1 MNYFPI
7 IRGKQFDLAAITE
20 LLTRQ
25 HLPTTVT
32 PILEPVKDIPGITKA
47 TRAFSRAQHA
57 AYVIQNPQVGTYRLL
72 ATPRHLP
79 DVSGTVQQARI
90 FDAQPAPLII
100 ATTAAQA
107 KLLPRRQLALVPDEA
122 RVRQLALPHAV
133 YLNDHFTVYPHTS
146 DYGLLQD
153 EFYQYPPLMLPG
165 IGFADYPLA
174 TADYFEHG
182 YPQRALAIHLVYPA
196 ADGSLRLHHFVSVNN
211 DDFTNPQAKFFEI
224 LVQLAAWLPHHPDAQ
239 TLGTKALMAAA
250 AQHHF
255 PGLGVVRKFQLMHHL
270 EMIGRWLASTATT

>member
-25 HLPTTVT
+25 QLPTTVT

-90 FDAQPAPLII
+90 
-100 ATTAAQA
+100 
-107 KLLPRRQLALVPDEA
+107 
-122 RVRQLALPHAV
+122 
-133 YLNDHFTVYPHTS
+133 
-146 DYGLLQD
+146 
-153 EFYQYPPLMLPG
+153 LMPN
-165 IGFADYPLA
+165 
-174 TADYFEHG
+174 
-182 YPQRALAIHLVYPA
+182 QRL
-196 ADGSLRLHHFVSVNN
+196 
-211 DDFTNPQAKFFEI
+211 
-224 LVQLAAWLPHHPDAQ
+224 
-239 TLGTKALMAAA
+239 
-250 AQHHF
+250 
-255 PGLGVVRKFQLMHHL
+255 
-270 EMIGRWLASTATT
+270 